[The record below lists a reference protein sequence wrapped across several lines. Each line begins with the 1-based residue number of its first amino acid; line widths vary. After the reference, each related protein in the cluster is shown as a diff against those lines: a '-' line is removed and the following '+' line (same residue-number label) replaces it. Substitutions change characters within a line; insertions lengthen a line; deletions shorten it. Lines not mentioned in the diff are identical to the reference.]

1 MKKIPSLF
9 AALLFAGSMMAD
21 SYTITFKEGTGDS
34 SDSSTK
40 VSTVEDIISDGAS
53 YVSAVTA
60 DNVYNARVGRG
71 IKLGTSTKPGSLTLT
86 LAQAAKVSSIVVNVR
101 KYNDTEMAF
110 SIQGDA
116 FTADEGSDFTD
127 VTYTYATA
135 TEINSIALATPE
147 KRIYFKSVTVNMEG
161 GEAPKVATPVISGDI
176 EFTDSVIVTLTCSTP
191 SADIYYTTDGTTDPK
206 CDCSAAP
213 EYKKPIVI
221 KETTTIKAAAY
232 TGNDWSAVAEKTFTK
247 VPPLEPITCAEV
259 YDKAKNDKVALN
271 DVTVTY
277 TNGKNVYVKDA
288 TGAML
293 IYLPADA
300 AWKAGDVLSGVKG
313 VVDIYNKLYEVKPSA
328 DQVAAVTATPGEAP
342 APLEQTAAPV
352 AADMNKYVILN
363 NVTVSAATFPS
374 NKNMDATIGEETFV
388 LRNNFNADVAFD
400 TEKKYDIT
408 GVVAVYNDAVQL
420 YFINAE
426 LSAQSAVDNIAVE
439 ARTVK
444 AIRNGQVVLIR
455 DGKVINM
462 LGVEQK

>member
-21 SYTITFKEGTGDS
+21 PIVINASDVTTIASGATSGLDVTLQGINIVWQGAYYNSDGGDGGSASVDFRVYANKSMTLTAESNISKVEIAGYCKAGLTVTANAGTITT
-34 SDSSTK
+34 
-40 VSTVEDIISDGAS
+40 GAS
-53 YVSAVTA
+53 YASETT
-60 DNVYNARVGRG
+60 
-71 IKLGTSTKPGSLTLT
+71 KGTLEDPLIVVDEIGATSVTLT
-86 LAQAAKVSSIVVNVR
+86 CTKQMRAYTLRITL
-101 KYNDTEMAF
+101 D
-110 SIQGDA
+110 G
-116 FTADEGSDFTD
+116 G
-127 VTYTYATA
+127 VTPPA
-135 TEINSIALATPE
+135 
-147 KRIYFKSVTVNMEG
+147 
-161 GEAPKVATPVISGDI
+161 VATPVISGD
-176 EFTDSVIVTLTCSTP
+176 ETFTESVVVTITCSTP
-191 SADIYYTTDGTTDPK
+191 EADIYYTTDGTTNPT
-206 CDCSAAP
+206 CDCPAAP
-213 EYKKPIVI
+213 EYTQQIVLT
-221 KETTTIKAAAY
+221 ETTTIMAAAY
-232 TGNDWSAVAEKTFTK
+232 TGNDWSAVATKTFTK

-259 YDKAKNDKVALN
+259 YDKAKNDKVALK

-342 APLEQTAAPV
+342 APVELTAAPV

>member
-1 MKKIPSLF
+1 M
-9 AALLFAGSMMAD
+9 
-21 SYTITFKEGTGDS
+21 Y
-34 SDSSTK
+34 
-40 VSTVEDIISDGAS
+40 
-53 YVSAVTA
+53 
-60 DNVYNARVGRG
+60 
-71 IKLGTSTKPGSLTLT
+71 
-86 LAQAAKVSSIVVNVR
+86 
-101 KYNDTEMAF
+101 
-110 SIQGDA
+110 
-116 FTADEGSDFTD
+116 
-127 VTYTYATA
+127 
-135 TEINSIALATPE
+135 
-147 KRIYFKSVTVNMEG
+147 KRQ
-161 GEAPKVATPVISGDI
+161 
-176 EFTDSVIVTLTCSTP
+176 
-191 SADIYYTTDGTTDPK
+191 
-206 CDCSAAP
+206 
-213 EYKKPIVI
+213 
-221 KETTTIKAAAY
+221 
-232 TGNDWSAVAEKTFTK
+232 EKTFTK

-342 APLEQTAAPV
+342 APVELTAAPV

-439 ARTVK
+439 AKTVK